1 MSTDQAE
8 LVHQLQATL
17 SKMEVA
23 LGAIADAVVFLS
35 ADSQVQWCNSAF
47 EQLVKRSHSTLVGSK
62 FSELLPLMQAGQPV
76 APDAYPDVKM
86 RRGEYEATEYELVQS
101 DRSLV
106 LHISGNCM
114 EQSDRS
120 TVLVIR
126 DITPTKG
133 EAAETRKVEQE
144 QGKQAEEALRESEE
158 RYRRILETTY
168 EGAWIIDADG
178 KTSFVNPRMAQMLG
192 YTVEEMLGKHLF
204 EFMDSEGQ
212 AIATAQLE
220 HRRQGIHENHD
231 FKFCRKDGSDLW
243 TIVSTTAIFDH
254 TGQYT
259 GALAMLTDISDR
271 KRVEEAL
278 KASEA
283 RLSAILSS
291 AVACIQRVRVY
302 AHRSLEF
309 EYSSPGS
316 ELIYGYT
323 AEEILADNYLLASR
337 VHPEDWETVIPKIFE
352 SIFAEQP
359 GEYEYR
365 HLHPDGSWRWICF
378 NVTSVRD
385 EAADCWITTAIAI
398 DISDKKRAEIALA
411 ESELKFRSIVENAN
425 DILAIL
431 SPQGI
436 VRYVSPNV
444 VNVLGYTPAELEG
457 ESFAPLIHLD
467 DLPKIWEAFNQLAT
481 TDERVSELENR
492 AKHKDGSWKWICGN
506 LSTLRDTT
514 GNLLIVSVTRDITER
529 KQAEE
534 ALKASEA
541 RFNAILNSALA
552 CIARYRFY
560 RDRDWDIEYCSPA
573 SIWVWGYSAEEYMAD
588 KYLVS
593 SRIHPE
599 DWEALYQQCFDKVYS
614 ESLFEYEYRYNHPDG
629 TPHWISIHVTSV
641 RDEAADCWLVTVI
654 ATDITD
660 KKRTEIALAES
671 ELKFRTIVEN
681 ANDVIGIA
689 NLEGTVRYISPNV
702 VNWTGFTAAEMEGQ
716 SFESFIHSDEVPK
729 LYEAFNQLA
738 TTGERI
744 SGLEYRAKHKDGH
757 YVWQLSN
764 LSCFRD
770 VNGELLIIGVVRDI
784 TERKQAE
791 EALKASEARL
801 NAILNSAVACIQ
813 RVHIYADRTW
823 DYEYVSPGSE
833 LIFGYTAEELL
844 ADNNLLASKIHPK
857 DWETIVPQMFE
868 SVFAERPAE
877 HDFRYLHPKGNWRWI
892 HFNVTSVRDEA
903 TDCWITTLIAT
914 DITDKKQ
921 TEIAL
926 AESEFKFRSIV
937 ENANDMLGII
947 NQEGII
953 LYSSPNIFSF
963 LGYTPNELEGQ
974 TLEPFVHPDDLPE
987 LWQTFNRV
995 ATTQERIAGIEY
1007 RGRHKNGSWRWHSN
1021 NLSAIRDSSDN
1032 LLFICLARDITERKQ
1047 AEEALAERARLAAFR
1062 ADVGSALGMSD
1073 TLPVI
1078 LNCCA
1083 QAAVEHLN
1091 ATFAR
1096 IWTFNPKDDVFELK
1110 ASAGLYTRLNGTYS
1124 RVPITKFFIGR
1135 KPRPYITNNL
1145 PNDPY
1150 VVDKDWV
1157 KREGLL
1163 ALACYPIMLEQELL
1177 GIIVIFARQKLS
1189 ESTLEALQFAAKEI
1203 ALGIKRKQAEAAL
1216 EYRAK
1221 VESLLSSI
1229 SRHFIDQDVD
1239 TAINFTLE
1247 AIANF
1252 IGCDRSYI
1260 FELFDDLKQYH
1271 LIREWCAA
1279 NIPARADDGRVGNL
1293 TMFPWVYEQMLNH
1306 QAIAIS
1312 SLAEFPPEAI
1322 AERATLPGQSV
1333 QSMLVV
1339 PMTHSDK
1346 VVGSLGVDVVRSSK
1360 TWTQDDIN
1368 FLKLV
1373 GELIAIGCARHKAEE
1388 ALLVAKEAAEAANRA
1403 KSTFLANM
1411 SHELRTPLNAILG
1424 FAQLLERD
1432 TTLTSRQRDSLA
1444 IINRSGEHLLN
1455 LINDVLEMSKI
1466 EAGRLVLSPE
1476 PVNLHRLL
1484 QTLQEMFQVRTQAK
1498 RLSLRFELA
1507 PDLPQCVLTD
1517 EGKLRQVLINLLS
1530 NAVKFTET
1538 GGITLR
1544 ARAEQ
1549 GNPGKFPMPY
1559 TLFFEVEDTG
1569 KGIASEEMGNLFQPF
1584 VQTTSGIEAR
1594 EGTGLGLTI
1603 SRQFIRLMGGDIYLT
1618 STVGK
1623 GSTFRFDIQATLADA
1638 KAVAPT
1644 LTHGRV
1650 LQLAPDQPTYRI
1662 LVVDDR
1668 PEGRDLI
1675 AQLLDTVGFETR
1687 TATNGQEAI
1696 QQWQQWHPHLIW
1708 MDMRMPVMDGYEAT
1722 RQIREQEAR
1731 GRGNSTHSLNPVQHQ
1746 PTVIIALT
1754 ASAFEEQRASILA
1767 AGCDDFVRKPFREQV
1782 IFEKMAEYLGV
1793 RYVYEQNTDSQGIQE
1808 QTSRGDGKNLTSDDL
1823 AVMPADWVT
1832 QLHQA
1837 SLEVDADQIL
1847 QLIEQ
1852 IPATHLAL
1860 AEGLTD
1866 LVRRFCFDEILELS
1880 E

>member
-1 MSTDQAE
+1 MSTNRRE

-35 ADSQVQWCNSAF
+35 EDSQVEWCNNAF
-47 EQLVKRSHSTLVGSK
+47 EQLVKRSHPTIVGSK
-62 FSELLPLMQAGQPV
+62 LSELLPLMQLGQPV
-76 APDAYPDVKM
+76 APDAYPDVKL
-86 RRGEYEATEYELVQS
+86 RDGEYEATEYEVVQG
-101 DRSLV
+101 DRPLGGAKGNCSLV
-106 LHISGNCM
+106 LHISGNCIQ
-114 EQSDRS
+114 QSDRPLGGAKGNRS

-144 QGKQAEEALRESEE
+144 RGKQAEEALRESEE

-168 EGAWIIDADG
+168 EGVWSIDADG

-192 YTVEEMLGKHLF
+192 YTVEEMLGKHLS

-220 HRRQGIHENHD
+220 RRRQGIHENHD

-283 RLSAILSS
+283 RLNAILNS
-291 AVACIQRVRVY
+291 AVASIQRSRVY
-302 AHRSLEF
+302 RDRTWKF
-309 EYSSPGS
+309 EYCSPGS

-323 AEEILADNYLLASR
+323 AEEILADNNLLASR
-337 VHPEDWETVIPKIFE
+337 VHPEDWETVVPKIFE

-365 HLHPDGSWRWICF
+365 YVHPDGNWRWIRF
-378 NVTSVRD
+378 NVTSVRN
-385 EAADCWITTAIAI
+385 ETENCWITTVIAT
-398 DISDKKRAEIALA
+398 DITDKKSTEIALA
-411 ESELKFRSIVENAN
+411 ESEIKFRSIVENAN
-425 DILAIL
+425 DILAIINL
-431 SPQGI
+431 EGI

-444 VNVLGYTPAELEG
+444 VNLNGFTPAEIEG
-457 ESFAPLIHLD
+457 QSFEAFIYSD
-467 DLPKIWEAFNQLAT
+467 EVPKLRNVFNQLAT
-481 TDERVSELENR
+481 TE
-492 AKHKDGSWKWICGN
+492 
-506 LSTLRDTT
+506 
-514 GNLLIVSVTRDITER
+514 
-529 KQAEE
+529 
-534 ALKASEA
+534 
-541 RFNAILNSALA
+541 
-552 CIARYRFY
+552 
-560 RDRDWDIEYCSPA
+560 
-573 SIWVWGYSAEEYMAD
+573 
-588 KYLVS
+588 
-593 SRIHPE
+593 
-599 DWEALYQQCFDKVYS
+599 
-614 ESLFEYEYRYNHPDG
+614 
-629 TPHWISIHVTSV
+629 
-641 RDEAADCWLVTVI
+641 
-654 ATDITD
+654 
-660 KKRTEIALAES
+660 
-671 ELKFRTIVEN
+671 
-681 ANDVIGIA
+681 
-689 NLEGTVRYISPNV
+689 
-702 VNWTGFTAAEMEGQ
+702 
-716 SFESFIHSDEVPK
+716 
-729 LYEAFNQLA
+729 
-738 TTGERI
+738 ERI
-744 SGLEYRAKHKDGH
+744 SGLEYRARHKDGSCR
-757 YVWQLSN
+757 WQLSN
-764 LSCFRD
+764 LSAFRD
-770 VNGELLIIGVVRDI
+770 ANGELLIISVARDI
-784 TERKQAE
+784 TERKQTE
-791 EALKASEARL
+791 EALKASEAKL
-801 NAILNSAVACIQ
+801 DAILSSTLAVIM
-813 RVHIYADRTW
+813 RLRFYANREW
-823 DYEYVSPGSE
+823 EVEYCSKGSFQFWGYSPEE
-833 LIFGYTAEELL
+833 LITNKNLYLSHIQIEDLEAIYQTAF
-844 ADNNLLASKIHPK
+844 DYI
-857 DWETIVPQMFE
+857 
-868 SVFAERPAE
+868 FAEFTYE
-877 HDFRYLHPKGNWRWI
+877 GEYRYNHADGSLRWFY
-892 HFNVTSVRDEA
+892 FNISSVRYEA
-903 TDCWITTLIAT
+903 ESCWICTSIST
-914 DITDKKQ
+914 DITDKKC

-937 ENANDMLGII
+937 ENANDVISILTL
-947 NQEGII
+947 EGII
-953 LYSSPNIFSF
+953 RYVSPNMVNITGF
-963 LGYTPNELEGQ
+963 TPAELEGKSF
-974 TLEPFVHPDDLPE
+974 EPSIHPDDVPKIQE
-987 LWQTFNRV
+987 AFNQLL
-995 ATTQERIAGIEY
+995 TTGERISGIEN
-1007 RGRHKNGSWRWHSN
+1007 RSLHKDGSWRWFSS
-1021 NLSAIRDSSDN
+1021 NLSLFEDTN
-1032 LLFICLARDITERKQ
+1032 GELLIIGISRDIT
-1047 AEEALAERARLAAFR
+1047 
-1062 ADVGSALGMSD
+1062 D
-1073 TLPVI
+1073 
-1078 LNCCA
+1078 
-1083 QAAVEHLN
+1083 
-1091 ATFAR
+1091 
-1096 IWTFNPKDDVFELK
+1096 
-1110 ASAGLYTRLNGTYS
+1110 
-1124 RVPITKFFIGR
+1124 
-1135 KPRPYITNNL
+1135 
-1145 PNDPY
+1145 
-1150 VVDKDWV
+1150 
-1157 KREGLL
+1157 
-1163 ALACYPIMLEQELL
+1163 
-1177 GIIVIFARQKLS
+1177 
-1189 ESTLEALQFAAKEI
+1189 
-1203 ALGIKRKQAEAAL
+1203 RKQAEAAL
-1216 EYRAK
+1216 EYRVR

-1252 IGCDRSYI
+1252 LDVERSYI
-1260 FELFDDLKQYH
+1260 FEFSNEQKQYH
-1271 LIREWCAA
+1271 LAREWCAA
-1279 NIPARADDGRVGNL
+1279 NIPARSDDGRVGNL

-1322 AERATLPGQSV
+1322 AERANLQRQSV
-1333 QSMLVV
+1333 QSVLVV

-1346 VVGSLGVDVVRSSK
+1346 VVGCLGVEVVRCSK
-1360 TWTQDDIN
+1360 TWTQDDIS

-1424 FAQLLERD
+1424 FSQLMERD
-1432 TTLTSRQRDSLA
+1432 TTLPSRHRDSLA

-1466 EAGRLVLSPE
+1466 EAGRLVLNPE

-1544 ARAEQ
+1544 ARAQQ
-1549 GNPGKFPMPY
+1549 GNQGKFPMPY
-1559 TLFFEVEDTG
+1559 TLLFEVEDTG

-1603 SRQFIRLMGGDIYLT
+1603 SRQFIRLMGGDIYLS

-1623 GSTFRFDIQATLADA
+1623 GSTFRFDIQVTLADA

-1650 LQLAPDQPTYRI
+1650 LQLAPDQPAYRI

-1722 RQIREQEAR
+1722 RQIREQEAQ
-1731 GRGNSTHSLNPVQHQ
+1731 GRGNSAHSVNPPLHQ

-1793 RYVYEQNTDSQGIQE
+1793 QYAYEQNTDSQGIQE

-1837 SLEVDADQIL
+1837 SLEVDADRIV

-1866 LVRRFCFDEILELS
+1866 LVRRFGFDEILELS
-1880 E
+1880 EENCNF

>member
-1 MSTDQAE
+1 MSTNRRE

-23 LGAIADAVVFLS
+23 LGAIADAVVFLTE
-35 ADSQVQWCNSAF
+35 DSQVEWCNNAF
-47 EQLVKRSHSTLVGSK
+47 EQLVKRSHSTLIGSK

-76 APDAYPDVKM
+76 APDAYPDVKL
-86 RRGEYEATEYELVQS
+86 RDGEYQATEYELVQG
-101 DRSLV
+101 DRTLI
-106 LHISGNCM
+106 LEISGNYVQ
-114 EQSDRS
+114 QSDRPLGGAKGNHF

-126 DITPTKG
+126 DITPTQGK
-133 EAAETRKVEQE
+133 AAETRKVEQE

-168 EGAWIIDADG
+168 EGVWSIDADG

-243 TIVSTTAIFDH
+243 TIVSTTAIFDR

-283 RLSAILSS
+283 RLNAILNS
-291 AVACIQRVRVY
+291 AVASIQRSRVY
-302 AHRSLEF
+302 PDRTWKF
-309 EYSSPGS
+309 EYCSPGS

-323 AEEILADNYLLASR
+323 AEEILVDKNLLASR

-365 HLHPDGSWRWICF
+365 HLHPDGNWRWIGY
-378 NVTSVRD
+378 NITSVRD
-385 EAADCWITTAIAI
+385 EAANCWIATVIAT
-398 DISDKKRAEIALA
+398 DITDKKRTEIALAESESKFRSIVENANDILCIVSLGGIVRYVSPNVVNLNGFTSAEIENQSFEPFVYPDEVVKLRESFNQLATTEEKISGLEYRIKHKDGSCRWQLSNLSSFRDASGELLIIGVIRDITERKQTEEALKASEAKLDAILSSTLAVIMRLRFYANREWEVEYCSGGSFQFWGYSPEELITNRNLYLSRIQIEDLESIYQTAFDDIFAERTYECEYRYNHPDGSLRWFYFNISSVRYEAENCWICTSISTDITDKKCTEIALA

-425 DILAIL
+425 DIL
-431 SPQGI
+431 
-436 VRYVSPNV
+436 
-444 VNVLGYTPAELEG
+444 
-457 ESFAPLIHLD
+457 
-467 DLPKIWEAFNQLAT
+467 
-481 TDERVSELENR
+481 
-492 AKHKDGSWKWICGN
+492 
-506 LSTLRDTT
+506 
-514 GNLLIVSVTRDITER
+514 
-529 KQAEE
+529 
-534 ALKASEA
+534 
-541 RFNAILNSALA
+541 
-552 CIARYRFY
+552 
-560 RDRDWDIEYCSPA
+560 
-573 SIWVWGYSAEEYMAD
+573 
-588 KYLVS
+588 
-593 SRIHPE
+593 
-599 DWEALYQQCFDKVYS
+599 
-614 ESLFEYEYRYNHPDG
+614 
-629 TPHWISIHVTSV
+629 
-641 RDEAADCWLVTVI
+641 
-654 ATDITD
+654 
-660 KKRTEIALAES
+660 
-671 ELKFRTIVEN
+671 
-681 ANDVIGIA
+681 
-689 NLEGTVRYISPNV
+689 
-702 VNWTGFTAAEMEGQ
+702 
-716 SFESFIHSDEVPK
+716 
-729 LYEAFNQLA
+729 
-738 TTGERI
+738 
-744 SGLEYRAKHKDGH
+744 
-757 YVWQLSN
+757 
-764 LSCFRD
+764 
-770 VNGELLIIGVVRDI
+770 
-784 TERKQAE
+784 
-791 EALKASEARL
+791 
-801 NAILNSAVACIQ
+801 
-813 RVHIYADRTW
+813 
-823 DYEYVSPGSE
+823 
-833 LIFGYTAEELL
+833 
-844 ADNNLLASKIHPK
+844 
-857 DWETIVPQMFE
+857 
-868 SVFAERPAE
+868 
-877 HDFRYLHPKGNWRWI
+877 
-892 HFNVTSVRDEA
+892 
-903 TDCWITTLIAT
+903 
-914 DITDKKQ
+914 
-921 TEIAL
+921 
-926 AESEFKFRSIV
+926 
-937 ENANDMLGII
+937 GII

-953 LYSSPNIFSF
+953 IYISPNIFSF

-974 TLEPFVHPDDLPE
+974 TFEPFIHPDDLPE
-987 LWQTFNRV
+987 LRQTYNRV
-995 ATTQERIAGIEY
+995 TTTQERISGIEY
-1007 RGRHKNGSWRWHSN
+1007 RVRHNNGSWRWHSN

-1032 LLFICLARDITERKQ
+1032 SLLICLARDITERKQ
-1047 AEEALAERARLAAFR
+1047 AE
-1062 ADVGSALGMSD
+1062 
-1073 TLPVI
+1073 
-1078 LNCCA
+1078 
-1083 QAAVEHLN
+1083 
-1091 ATFAR
+1091 
-1096 IWTFNPKDDVFELK
+1096 
-1110 ASAGLYTRLNGTYS
+1110 
-1124 RVPITKFFIGR
+1124 
-1135 KPRPYITNNL
+1135 
-1145 PNDPY
+1145 
-1150 VVDKDWV
+1150 
-1157 KREGLL
+1157 
-1163 ALACYPIMLEQELL
+1163 
-1177 GIIVIFARQKLS
+1177 
-1189 ESTLEALQFAAKEI
+1189 
-1203 ALGIKRKQAEAAL
+1203 AAL
-1216 EYRAK
+1216 EYRVR

-1252 IGCDRSYI
+1252 LDVERSYI
-1260 FELFDDLKQYH
+1260 FELSDDLKQYH
-1271 LIREWCAA
+1271 LTREWCAA
-1279 NIPARADDGRVGNL
+1279 KIPARADDGRVGNL

-1322 AERATLPGQSV
+1322 AERATLQRQSV

-1346 VVGSLGVDVVRSSK
+1346 VVGCLGVEVVRCSK

-1432 TTLTSRQRDSLA
+1432 TTLTSRHRDSLA

-1466 EAGRLVLSPE
+1466 EAGRLILSPE

-1507 PDLPQCVLTD
+1507 SDLPQCVLTD

-1549 GNPGKFPMPY
+1549 GNPGKSPMPY

-1569 KGIASEEMGNLFQPF
+1569 KGIASEEIGNLFQPF

-1603 SRQFIRLMGGDIYLT
+1603 SRQFIRLMGGDIYLS

-1623 GSTFRFDIQATLADA
+1623 GSTFRFDIQVTLADA
-1638 KAVAPT
+1638 KAVVPT

-1687 TATNGQEAI
+1687 TATNGQQAI
-1696 QQWQQWHPHLIW
+1696 QQWKQWHPHLIW

-1731 GRGNSTHSLNPVQHQ
+1731 GRGNSTQSVNPPLHQ